1 MKREILFRGKNRLK
15 IWFYGGLFTNKEVNS
30 TYILTGEGMKD
41 KVKGDT
47 ISQFIGRTD
56 KHGAKIFEGDYL
68 ADRYTEDGIEYIT
81 KLPVIWD
88 NEKLC
93 WSVDTSF
100 AGDGSHSQPIAS
112 FFGDTELEVIG
123 NIWDN
128 PEKHD
133 EKP

>member
-1 MKREILFRGKNRLK
+1 MNKEILFRGKMVDNGEWIEGYIYKLGTSQ
-15 IWFYGGLFTNKEVNS
+15 Y
-30 TYILTGEGMKD
+30 YILRDIHRFTIDHK
-41 KVKGDT
+41 T

-56 KHGAKIFEGDYL
+56 KHGTKIFEGDYL

-100 AGDGSHSQPIAS
+100 AGDGSHSQPIAD

-128 PEKHD
+128 AEKHD